1 MKKFG
6 ETPWTAEQTE
16 TMTRLWNSGLSAS
29 LIAPQV
35 GFSRGA
41 VLGKLNRLGLLNRRP
56 TTMPTVR
63 TSRLW
68 PEENV
73 ALLRRLYAEGE
84 PFEKIALACG
94 VSKASVRNKAQNLG
108 LRRRA
113 IRTRWTDER
122 VDQLRRLWIEGKT
135 AAEAARAL
143 ALPVGPVK
151 NKIQLLRLRL
161 PIRPKEPKPPR
172 KTMRWTDEKVAKLRR
187 LWLKGK
193 TAKEV
198 ALALGATTYAVQ
210 QRIHI
215 LKLVRRRPRV
225 ARQGLREARLSP

>member
-1 MKKFG
+1 VGRALDAPDLAEGEASKAEFAFPAQRLSCRAARRFAPERVAMKKIG

-41 VLGKLNRLGLLNRRP
+41 VLGKLHRLGLLNRRP

-73 ALLRRLYAEGE
+73 APLRRLYAEGE
-84 PFEKIALACG
+84 SYETIALACG

-143 ALPVGPVK
+143 ALPVGVFLLLLK
-151 NKIQLLRLRL
+151 FQLLLL
-161 PIRPKEPKPPR
+161 
-172 KTMRWTDEKVAKLRR
+172 LN
-187 LWLKGK
+187 L
-193 TAKEV
+193 
-198 ALALGATTYAVQ
+198 
-210 QRIHI
+210 
-215 LKLVRRRPRV
+215 
-225 ARQGLREARLSP
+225 